1 MRNFR
6 TLNIWKDS
14 INIAK
19 KVYHLAE
26 LLPLEEK
33 YGLRSQI
40 SRAAISIPS
49 NIAEGCGRNSQID
62 FKRFLEIALGSSY
75 ELETQLIIIDEL
87 LLISKKAEITE
98 LVNDINKIQ
107 KMINNLI
114 TKLKANG

>member
-19 KVYHLAE
+19 KV
-26 LLPLEEK
+26 
-33 YGLRSQI
+33 
-40 SRAAISIPS
+40 
-49 NIAEGCGRNSQID
+49 
-62 FKRFLEIALGSSY
+62 SSY

-114 TKLKANG
+114 TKIKANG

>member
-1 MRNFR
+1 MINFR

-19 KVYHLAE
+19 KV
-26 LLPLEEK
+26 
-33 YGLRSQI
+33 
-40 SRAAISIPS
+40 
-49 NIAEGCGRNSQID
+49 
-62 FKRFLEIALGSSY
+62 SSY

-87 LLISKKAEITE
+87 LLISKKAKITE

-114 TKLKANG
+114 TKLKAIR